1 MPRDLSDSQTVSTVG
16 QGLYQMLIHRLP
28 ERMRD
33 DFTQEQL
40 AALRDAARHCEW
52 GTHPVDLRWRLP
64 GLFKRYYLVVLAGP
78 ELRGAQRRTEESRHR
93 SPTSLASVLFLLCL
107 TTGGTILGGL
117 IFTLLVVW
125 FRSM

>member
-33 DFTQEQL
+33 DFTKEQL

-52 GTHPVDLRWRLP
+52 GTHPVDLRWSLP
-64 GLFKRYYLVVLAGP
+64 GLFKRHYLVVLAGP
-78 ELRGAQRRTEESRHR
+78 ERRGAQRRTEESRHR
-93 SPTSLASVLFLLCL
+93 NPTSLASVLFLVSLA
-107 TTGGTILGGL
+107 TGGTVLGGV
-117 IFTLLVVW
+117 IFTLLFTW
-125 FRSM
+125 YLSM